1 MVVVRGDHGS
11 TPQLGLRISGALLL
25 AVSAGIHL
33 DLYLTGYRKIP
44 TIGWLFLLQ
53 VIVGFMLTIAAL
65 VTRSRLAAAASAALA
80 LSTLAAYLLAVWIGL
95 FGFKEIRTRAG
106 LAAGLIEVAAF
117 ATLALAAVTASS
129 GRHVVGRAVAPAV
142 APAASA
148 SVFAGTGGG
157 SSASLFGGTAV
168 GSPAGVFP
176 GTAGPDRRGRARA
189 QSAMSMV
196 VAAVSAVSVAA
207 LALLG
212 VAVVSAGGS
221 PVAAADV
228 GATLKTVTIGGVDVL
243 ANADGLTL
251 YWFAPDTAT
260 SSKCFG
266 SCATYWPPVSGS
278 PAAGPASPASSARS
292 CAPAAACRPPTTAT
306 PSIPTSVTAAPAR
319 PTATTSTSTA
329 ASGTTSAYPASFAP
343 TPAPHPTPR
352 TGIAVRTGTIDP
364 ARWHVK
370 NHGNATSSW
379 FAALTA
385 GAVVTGV
392 APGVAGSV
400 SRRSRLG

>member
-1 MVVVRGDHGS
+1 MVVRGDRS
-11 TPQLGLRISGALLL
+11 RLQLKLRISGALLL

-117 ATLALAAVTASS
+117 ATLALAAVTADSARRAAAPGTFAGA
-129 GRHVVGRAVAPAV
+129 GRGRRARTQGAISVVVG
-142 APAASA
+142 
-148 SVFAGTGGG
+148 
-157 SSASLFGGTAV
+157 
-168 GSPAGVFP
+168 
-176 GTAGPDRRGRARA
+176 
-189 QSAMSMV
+189 
-196 VAAVSAVSVAA
+196 AVSAVSVAA

-228 GATLKTVTIGGVDVL
+228 GATLRTVKIGGADVL

-251 YWFAPDTAT
+251 YWFAPDTST
-260 SSKCFG
+260 SSTCFG
-266 SCATYWPPVSGS
+266 ACAVYWPPVSGS
-278 PAAGPASPASSARS
+278 PAAGPG
-292 CAPAAACRPPTTAT
+292 
-306 PSIPTSVTAAPAR
+306 VT
-319 PTATTSTSTA
+319 
-329 ASGTTSAYPASFAP
+329 GKL
-343 TPAPHPTPR
+343 
-352 TGIAVRTGTIDP
+352 GTIKRPGGGLQATYDGHP
-364 ARWHVK
+364 LYTYIGDRGPGQA
-370 NHGNATSSW
+370 NGNDLDLNGGFW
-379 FAALTA
+379 YDIR
-385 GAVVTGV
+385 
-392 APGVAGSV
+392 V
-400 SRRSRLG
+400 S

>member
-1 MVVVRGDHGS
+1 VVVVRGNHGS
-11 TPQLGLRISGALLL
+11 TPQLGLRISGAVLL

-117 ATLALAAVTASS
+117 ATLALAAVTADSA
-129 GRHVVGRAVAPAV
+129 RRAAAPSV
-142 APAASA
+142 APAAA
-148 SVFAGTGGG
+148 SGGAFAGAFGGTSVGASAGTGTG
-157 SSASLFGGTAV
+157 AF
-168 GSPAGVFP
+168 AG
-176 GTAGPDRRGRARA
+176 AGPGRRARARA
-189 QSAMSMV
+189 QSAVSV
-196 VAAVSAVSVAA
+196 VVGAVSAVSVAA

-228 GATLKTVTIGGVDVL
+228 GSTLKTVKIGGVDVL

-251 YWFAPDTAT
+251 YWFAPDTST

-266 SCATYWPPVSGS
+266 SCAIYWPPVSGS
-278 PAAGPASPASSARS
+278 PAAGPG
-292 CAPAAACRPPTTAT
+292 
-306 PSIPTSVTAAPAR
+306 VT
-319 PTATTSTSTA
+319 
-329 ASGTTSAYPASFAP
+329 GKL
-343 TPAPHPTPR
+343 
-352 TGIAVRTGTIDP
+352 GTIKRPGGGLQATYDGHP
-364 ARWHVK
+364 LYTYIGDRGPGQA
-370 NHGNATSSW
+370 NGNDLDLNGGFWYDIRISH
-379 FAALTA
+379 
-385 GAVVTGV
+385 
-392 APGVAGSV
+392 
-400 SRRSRLG
+400 

>member
-1 MVVVRGDHGS
+1 VVVVRGNHGS
-11 TPQLGLRISGALLL
+11 TPQLGLRISGAVLL

-117 ATLALAAVTASS
+117 ATLALAAVTADSA
-129 GRHVVGRAVAPAV
+129 RRASAPST
-142 APAASA
+142 APAAA
-148 SVFAGTGGG
+148 SGDAFVGPFVGAFA
-157 SSASLFGGTAV
+157 GTAV
-168 GSPAGVFP
+168 GASAGTGTGTAAGAGPGAIAGVSP
-176 GTAGPDRRGRARA
+176 GHRARARA
-189 QSAMSMV
+189 QSAVSV
-196 VAAVSAVSVAA
+196 VVGAVSAVSVAA

-228 GATLKTVTIGGVDVL
+228 GSTLKTVKIGGVDVL

-251 YWFAPDTAT
+251 YWFAPDTST

-266 SCATYWPPVSGS
+266 SCAIYWPPVSGS
-278 PAAGPASPASSARS
+278 PAAGPG
-292 CAPAAACRPPTTAT
+292 
-306 PSIPTSVTAAPAR
+306 VT
-319 PTATTSTSTA
+319 
-329 ASGTTSAYPASFAP
+329 GKL
-343 TPAPHPTPR
+343 
-352 TGIAVRTGTIDP
+352 GTIKRPGGGLQATYDGHP
-364 ARWHVK
+364 LYTYIGDRGPGQA
-370 NHGNATSSW
+370 NGNDLDLNGGFW
-379 FAALTA
+379 YDIR
-385 GAVVTGV
+385 
-392 APGVAGSV
+392 V
-400 SRRSRLG
+400 SH

>member
-1 MVVVRGDHGS
+1 MVVVRGDRGS
-11 TPQLGLRISGALLL
+11 TPQLRLRISGAVLL

-80 LSTLAAYLLAVWIGL
+80 LSTLGAYLLAVWIGL

-117 ATLALAAVTASS
+117 ATLALAAVTANS
-129 GRHVVGRAVAPAV
+129 GRHAAAPAR
-142 APAASA
+142 APVRPSASVFGGTAAVSSA
-148 SVFAGTGGG
+148 SVFAG
-157 SSASLFGGTAV
+157 
-168 GSPAGVFP
+168 PAARP
-176 GTAGPDRRGRARA
+176 GRRARARA
-189 QSAMSMV
+189 QRAMSML

-228 GATLKTVTIGGVDVL
+228 GATLKTVKIGGVDVL

-251 YWFAPDTAT
+251 YWFEPDTTT
-260 SSKCFG
+260 SSRCFG
-266 SCATYWPPVSGS
+266 SCASYWPPVSGS
-278 PAAGPASPASSARS
+278 PAAGPG
-292 CAPAAACRPPTTAT
+292 
-306 PSIPTSVTAAPAR
+306 VT
-319 PTATTSTSTA
+319 
-329 ASGTTSAYPASFAP
+329 GKL
-343 TPAPHPTPR
+343 
-352 TGIAVRTGTIDP
+352 GTIKRPGGGLQATYDGHP
-364 ARWHVK
+364 LYTYIGDRGPGQA
-370 NHGNATSSW
+370 NGNDLDLNGGFW
-379 FAALTA
+379 YDIHI
-385 GAVVTGV
+385 
-392 APGVAGSV
+392 
-400 SRRSRLG
+400 SR

>member
-1 MVVVRGDHGS
+1 MVVVRGNHGS
-11 TPQLGLRISGALLL
+11 TPQLGLRISGAVLL

-53 VIVGFMLTIAAL
+53 VIVGFVLTIAAL

-117 ATLALAAVTASS
+117 ATLALAAVIADS
-129 GRHVVGRAVAPAV
+129 GRHAAAPAD
-142 APAASA
+142 AFTSA
-148 SVFAGTGGG
+148 SGAAFAGTG
-157 SSASLFGGTAV
+157 AFADV
-168 GSPAGVFP
+168 GP
-176 GTAGPDRRGRARA
+176 GRRARARA
-189 QSAMSMV
+189 QSAMSV
-196 VAAVSAVSVAA
+196 VVGAVSAVSVAA

-228 GATLKTVTIGGVDVL
+228 GATLKTVKIGGVDVL

-251 YWFAPDTAT
+251 YWFAPDTST

-278 PAAGPASPASSARS
+278 PTAGPGVTGKLGTIKRPGGGLQATYDGHPLYTYIGDRGPGQANGNDLDLNGGFWYDIRIFYGTAATRPLSNGRRAAPGGPPARS
-292 CAPAAACRPPTTAT
+292 HPTTA
-306 PSIPTSVTAAPAR
+306 
-319 PTATTSTSTA
+319 
-329 ASGTTSAYPASFAP
+329 
-343 TPAPHPTPR
+343 
-352 TGIAVRTGTIDP
+352 
-364 ARWHVK
+364 
-370 NHGNATSSW
+370 
-379 FAALTA
+379 
-385 GAVVTGV
+385 
-392 APGVAGSV
+392 
-400 SRRSRLG
+400 